1 MTKRICARTLQGT
14 ILATLIW
21 DRLAGLWRGP
31 SADRV
36 HDTPRVLLA
45 AISLLVSC
53 ASTPSNR
60 SAPQAGAVEPSTIT
74 YRVLRAT
81 KPALCA
87 ELATTLRR
95 QKAER
100 SGLKGIPGVYS
111 WAPVANL
118 SPELIAGGYAGDIQ
132 VLHADSDNDGREEK
146 VYRTRLQVGGVKSH
160 AVYLDLGTPRGGT
173 GEPEITFDYLRQAQ
187 LVIAFLEYQPWLRRS
202 KELHGDDWEAWFYNG
217 SSEIEAFLRNGRNYL
232 IAYSPGNVPPA
243 DDRVYVIEILPSLN
257 VVDVCMLEQRTGAE
271 ASAFTAPVSH
281 REEPGAFE
289 TRS

>member
-1 MTKRICARTLQGT
+1 MTNTICAGT
-14 ILATLIW
+14 PQITIFILSMWRWA
-21 DRLAGLWRGP
+21 AGLWRRRT
-31 SADRV
+31 ANRA
-36 HDTPRVLLA
+36 HDTPRALLVA
-45 AISLLVSC
+45 ALSLVSC
-53 ASTPSNR
+53 ASTPPNGSVPR
-60 SAPQAGAVEPSTIT
+60 AGAVEPWIT
-74 YRVLRAT
+74 YKVLRAAN
-81 KPALCA
+81 PSLCA

-111 WAPVANL
+111 WAPVTNL

-132 VLHADSDNDGREEK
+132 VLHADLDNDGREEK

-160 AVYLDLGTPRGGT
+160 AVYLGLGTPRAGT
-173 GEPEITFDYLRQAQ
+173 GEPEITFNYLRQAQ
-187 LVIAFLEYQPWLRRS
+187 LVIDFLGYPPWLRRS
-202 KELHGDDWEAWFYNG
+202 KELHGDDWEAWFYTG
-217 SSEIEAFLRNGRNYL
+217 SSEIEAFLLNRRNYL

-271 ASAFTAPVSH
+271 ASAFTAPVPH